1 MARLFTLSKSTP
13 MLQLYMLN
21 CNQVTRKCLSS
32 LSSKSSQY
40 VVISSL
46 QFSRYHTKTR
56 LNSKILLKHDI
67 SHVTSRPI
75 QRNSSYFSNILHKA
89 FIVNAAEPFPNDS
102 ATELHPN
109 DSIAEASPVIS
120 TEGSVIYEDVS
131 VSSVE
136 TVITALEDKS
146 VVDSSNITN
155 ASEAIIESIS
165 YIPPPPA
172 PPEAVSEALN
182 ALGEPTLQSLG
193 LGGWS
198 PVGLIQSSL
207 DFLHVS
213 MGLPWWGSIA
223 LATVCIRLALFPL
236 VIKSQKN
243 AAKMNNNLPQLQIL
257 QMKMT
262 EARNSGNQMEAARM
276 AQEMMLFMKE
286 KDISPLK
293 NFLVPL
299 AQAPIF
305 ISMFMGLRGMANLP
319 MESMKEGGLLWFV
332 DLTISDPYYLLPLI
346 TATTMIATIELGTD
360 GARMNTPSMQNAKW
374 LLRALPILV
383 FPFTI
388 NFPTAVL
395 CYWVSTN
402 LFSLVQV
409 GILRIPAIRDSLNI
423 PRLVV
428 HKPETLPQKPK
439 GMVEGFKESW
449 SNMKVTRELEE
460 RERYDEMRFKKAGA
474 GPVVRTFKHNPTKK
488 RVINIQAKVKSHN

>member
-120 TEGSVIYEDVS
+120 TE
-131 VSSVE
+131 
-136 TVITALEDKS
+136 
-146 VVDSSNITN
+146 
-155 ASEAIIESIS
+155 ESIS